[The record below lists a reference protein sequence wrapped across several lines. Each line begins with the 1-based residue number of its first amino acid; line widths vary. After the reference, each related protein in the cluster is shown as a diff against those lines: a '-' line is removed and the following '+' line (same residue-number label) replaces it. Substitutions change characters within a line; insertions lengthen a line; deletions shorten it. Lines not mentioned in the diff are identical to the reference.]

1 MKKNKGILL
10 VGVIALII
18 GLLFTIQVTTN
29 RGTDKGGL
37 VPLAKAQ
44 DLERE
49 LKKIRT
55 EKEQALEELRDMENK
70 MEKIKTKKADEDYA
84 LKGMIADVEKYKVLA
99 GAIDVHGSG
108 VVISVRRTDPSEL
121 SASETPINWDL
132 NFENQALL
140 NFVNRLKDAGAEAI
154 SINGNR
160 IIAASE
166 ISLSGEHI
174 NINSR
179 PTAPPYI
186 IKAIGNP
193 KTIESAVSIRFG
205 IVDVLSEAGYKVKI
219 SKKKDLD
226 IQRYSGVLKYRYAK
240 PVSE

>member
-84 LKGMIADVEKYKVLA
+84 LKGMIADVEKYKSSDFHLA
-99 GAIDVHGSG
+99 DWANM
-108 VVISVRRTDPSEL
+108 RT
-121 SASETPINWDL
+121 AAA
-132 NFENQALL
+132 NF
-140 NFVNRLKDAGAEAI
+140 
-154 SINGNR
+154 
-160 IIAASE
+160 
-166 ISLSGEHI
+166 
-174 NINSR
+174 
-179 PTAPPYI
+179 
-186 IKAIGNP
+186 
-193 KTIESAVSIRFG
+193 
-205 IVDVLSEAGYKVKI
+205 
-219 SKKKDLD
+219 
-226 IQRYSGVLKYRYAK
+226 
-240 PVSE
+240 